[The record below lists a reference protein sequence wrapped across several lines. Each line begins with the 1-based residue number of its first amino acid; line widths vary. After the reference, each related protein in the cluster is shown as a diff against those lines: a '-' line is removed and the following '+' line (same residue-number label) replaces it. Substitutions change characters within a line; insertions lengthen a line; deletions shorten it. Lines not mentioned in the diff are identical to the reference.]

1 MDRDATLIEKTLDGQ
16 SEAYAELV
24 KKYQLPVY
32 AIALQRTRS
41 AVAAEEITQVTFVT
55 AYQKLHQLKDRE
67 KFGAWLRAIAV
78 RQCSMHFRSEVQKE
92 RMMHKLEVEDHTTN
106 PADLTISSEAFEPAF
121 GIESLI
127 GELPENLRIA
137 AVLCLVEGVPRAAAA
152 SVLGL
157 KPSTL
162 RKRLFDARARLQR
175 QIVKK
180 AEKEVQLHL
189 LPKDFADRCVCR
201 CQRATQRRKEV
212 IKMADKKD
220 CGCGCTGKAKRKA
233 RTSVET
239 KKKEKIKK

>member
-1 MDRDATLIEKTLDGQ
+1 MNRDAALIEKTLDGQ

-41 AVAAEEITQVTFVT
+41 AVAAEEITQVVFVT
-55 AYQKLHQLKDRE
+55 AYQKLIQLKGRE
-67 KFGAWLRAIAV
+67 KFGAWLRTIAV
-78 RQCSMHFRSEVQKE
+78 RQCSMHFRSEAQKD
-92 RMMHKLEVEDHTTN
+92 RIMRKLEVEDHAAN
-106 PADLTISSEAFEPAF
+106 PADTNIDSVLFQPAF

-127 GELPENLRIA
+127 GDLPEGLRTA
-137 AVLCLVEGVPRAAAA
+137 AVLCLVEGVSPAAAA

-162 RKRLFDARARLQR
+162 RKRLFDVRARLQR
-175 QIVKK
+175 QIVRK

-201 CQRATQRRKEV
+201 CQRAAPRRKEV

-220 CGCGCTGKAKRKA
+220 CGCGCIGKEKRKA
-233 RTSVET
+233 RASVGT
-239 KKKEKIKK
+239 KKKGKIKK

>member
-1 MDRDATLIEKTLDGQ
+1 MGRDAALIEKTLDGH

-24 KKYQLPVY
+24 KKYHLPVY

-41 AVAAEEITQVTFVT
+41 AVAAEEITQAAFVT
-55 AYQKLHQLKDRE
+55 AYQKLHQLKDRD
-67 KFGAWLRAIAV
+67 KFGAWLRTIAV
-78 RQCSMHFRSEVQKE
+78 RQCSMHFRSEAQHE
-92 RMMHKLEVEDHTTN
+92 RIIRKIEVGDH
-106 PADLTISSEAFEPAF
+106 EPKPTDPNINSVFFQPVF

-127 GELPENLRIA
+127 GELPEGLRTA
-137 AVLCLVEGVPRAAAA
+137 AVLCLVEGVSCSAAAT
-152 SVLGL
+152 VLGL

-201 CQRATQRRKEV
+201 CQRAVQRRKEV

-220 CGCGCTGKAKRKA
+220 CGCGCIGKEKRKT
-233 RTSVET
+233 RTSVDN

>member
-1 MDRDATLIEKTLDGQ
+1 MNRDATLIEKTLDGQ
-16 SEAYAELV
+16 SEAFAELV

-41 AVAAEEITQVTFVT
+41 AVAAEEITQVTFVA

-67 KFGAWLRAIAV
+67 KFGAWLRTISV
-78 RQCSMHFRSEVQKE
+78 RQCGMHFRSEAQKE
-92 RMMHKLEVEDHTTN
+92 RIMHKLEVGDHAAN
-106 PADLTISSEAFEPAF
+106 PSDPNISFEVFQPAL

-127 GELPENLRIA
+127 GELPEGLRTA
-137 AVLCLVEGVPRAAAA
+137 AVLCLVEGVSRAAAA

-175 QIVKK
+175 AIVKK
-180 AEKEVQLHL
+180 AEKEFQLHL

-201 CQRATQRRKEV
+201 CQRATQKRKEV
-212 IKMADKKD
+212 IKMAGKKD
-220 CGCGCTGKAKRKA
+220 CGCGCIGKGRRKA
-233 RTSVET
+233 RKKVET
-239 KKKEKIKK
+239 KKKEKAKK

>member
-1 MDRDATLIEKTLDGQ
+1 MNRDAALIEKTLDGQ

-32 AIALQRTRS
+32 AITLQRTRS

-67 KFGAWLRAIAV
+67 KFGAWLRTIAV
-78 RQCSMHFRSEVQKE
+78 RQCSMHFRSEAQKE
-92 RMMHKLEVEDHTTN
+92 RMMHKLEVGDHTTN
-106 PADLTISSEAFEPAF
+106 PADLTISSETFEPAF

-137 AVLCLVEGVPRAAAA
+137 AVLCLAEGVPRAAAA

-201 CQRATQRRKEV
+201 C
-212 IKMADKKD
+212 
-220 CGCGCTGKAKRKA
+220 
-233 RTSVET
+233 
-239 KKKEKIKK
+239 